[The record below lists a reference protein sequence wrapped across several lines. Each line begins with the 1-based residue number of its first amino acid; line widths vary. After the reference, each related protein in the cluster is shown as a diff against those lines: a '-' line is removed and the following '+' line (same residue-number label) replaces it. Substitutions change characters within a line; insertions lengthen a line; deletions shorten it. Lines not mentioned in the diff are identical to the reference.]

1 MDKIQEFLLEY
12 IQREYSL
19 PENIDFSTF
28 NYVESGYIDSMGL
41 LQFIA
46 TIEDEFGIEFSDD
59 DLENPELNVIGSL
72 VDIIKNKM
80 K

>member
-1 MDKIQEFLLEY
+1 MDRIQEFLLDY

-19 PENIDFSTF
+19 PEDVDFITF

-41 LQFIA
+41 VQFIA
-46 TIEDEFGIEFSDD
+46 TIEDEFEIEFSDED
-59 DLENPELNVIGSL
+59 MEDPEINVIGGL
-72 VDIIKNKM
+72 IDMIKQKM